1 MPLAHRICRLVSFF
15 GARTVLAGATAIG
28 LSLLGANVLAQSVT
42 RPYQMSIL
50 AAWRGVTSASVD
62 VPIFT
67 RNVFGNNQSQP
78 AGLSIA
84 WLPPDANLDRHNID
98 WSRIV
103 AVYVDEPY
111 DRILQSAPCNVS
123 DPGGTP
129 EFSYPVNQMML
140 TLRAMAR
147 EVRARA
153 PKARFWVNF
162 TAREIDSMLT
172 PESGCPLNQP
182 YIDVISMDIYDVSFI
197 PEVSTRYSNLYR
209 NRATSHQQL
218 ALVPG
223 TFTGGYRNQSGV
235 QGAARLAGYFAYAAS
250 MNQQCALPLG
260 PQGSTGFYDGCPIWM
275 VAGWSGGVEPYVE
288 NGITYYLIDHPNSQL
303 VFDTWQTQVA
313 IPRVDPSQTR
323 RMRQLIPLLTD

>member
-1 MPLAHRICRLVSFF
+1 MPLAHRICRLVSLF

-28 LSLLGANVLAQSVT
+28 LSLLGANVSAQTAT

-50 AAWRGVTSASVD
+50 AAWRGVTGASVD
-62 VPIFT
+62 LPIFT

-78 AGLSIA
+78 AGLSVA
-84 WLPPDANLDRHNID
+84 WLPADQNLDRHNID
-98 WSRIV
+98 WARIV

-111 DRILQSAPCNVS
+111 GAILKTAPCNVS
-123 DPGGTP
+123 DPGGPP
-129 EFSYPVNQMML
+129 EFSDLVNQRMV
-140 TLRAMAR
+140 TLREMATQL
-147 EVRARA
+147 RARA

-162 TAREIDSMLT
+162 TKKEIDLMLD
-172 PESGCPLNQP
+172 PGAGCPLNQP
-182 YIDVISMDIYDVSFI
+182 YIDVVSMDIYGVSFI
-197 PEVSTRYSNLYR
+197 PDLSTRYNKLYL

-223 TFTGGYRNQSGV
+223 TFTEGYDHQTPA
-235 QGAARLAGYFAYAAS
+235 QGAARLLGYFDYAAS
-250 MNQQCALPLG
+250 MNQRCELPLG

-275 VAGWSGGVEPYVE
+275 IAGWTGGVEPYPE
-288 NGITYYLIDHPNSQL
+288 DGSTYYLIDHPNSQL